1 MTDRAAA
8 LRYVALGDS
17 YTIGT
22 SVRPPDSW
30 PSQLVAQVSQ
40 LELIAN
46 LGVNGYASDD
56 LVRFELPAMG
66 DLRPD
71 FVTLQIGVNDVVRGA
86 SEAEYRASAVR
97 ILGDLLVRVPPERI
111 LAVASPDYT
120 VTPAGAWFGDRSR
133 QSSAIARFNEIL
145 GATTADK
152 GIAFVSEIFAISRDA
167 AAERSMLADD
177 GLHPSGAQYARW
189 VDAIRPVVERLLLPS
204 GGR

>member
-1 MTDRAAA
+1 MAADGFSR
-8 LRYVALGDS
+8 L
-17 YTIGT
+17 
-22 SVRPPDSW
+22 
-30 PSQLVAQVSQ
+30 
-40 LELIAN
+40 
-46 LGVNGYASDD
+46 ASDD